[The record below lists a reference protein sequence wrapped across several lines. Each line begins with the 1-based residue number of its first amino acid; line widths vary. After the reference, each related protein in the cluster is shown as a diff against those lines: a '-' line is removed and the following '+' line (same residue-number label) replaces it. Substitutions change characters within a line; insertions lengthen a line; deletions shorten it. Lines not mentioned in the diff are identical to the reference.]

1 MGALG
6 KREFVMPSSKAA
18 ELLDYYEI
26 LGLEAGCSKSDVSKA
41 YRKKSLAVHPD
52 RYKGSDPEWA
62 VAEFHRLVQAKEVL
76 EDDKARAAFDAL
88 IRARNAHKEKQKAQE
103 AGRKKLREELE
114 AREADAK
121 RQRFEPSAAEMAARQ
136 QAEED
141 GARAELEREIE
152 RLRRTGR
159 LDGGAAARRDGAAA
173 APAAASA
180 PAPAPAAAA
189 TPAKLALR
197 WAAEAQL
204 SADAVRALLIELGA
218 PEGVALAVV
227 GHKGVAEFARA
238 EDAHKLMDRAF
249 ELTARGVRASWV
261 GEAPARPAARDA
273 AADARAAADGLL
285 PAGWK
290 LHQAPDGRPYYYH
303 VASRKTQWTRPAAEA
318 ERGSAEDLERLEGVT
333 MMRLRQASERQKLA
347 EAMRAEEAAAAE
359 PSQPT

>member
-1 MGALG
+1 
-6 KREFVMPSSKAA
+6 MPSSKAA

-52 RYKGSDPEWA
+52 RYKGPDPEWA

-173 APAAASA
+173 APPQRRRRRPRQLRRRRRRRSSRCAGRRRRSSRRTRCGRCSLSSA
-180 PAPAPAAAA
+180 RRRAWRWRWSA
-189 TPAKLALR
+189 T
-197 WAAEAQL
+197 
-204 SADAVRALLIELGA
+204 
-218 PEGVALAVV
+218 
-227 GHKGVAEFARA
+227 
-238 EDAHKLMDRAF
+238 
-249 ELTARGVRASWV
+249 RASPNLR
-261 GEAPARPAARDA
+261 APR
-273 AADARAAADGLL
+273 
-285 PAGWK
+285 
-290 LHQAPDGRPYYYH
+290 
-303 VASRKTQWTRPAAEA
+303 TR
-318 ERGSAEDLERLEGVT
+318 T
-333 MMRLRQASERQKLA
+333 N
-347 EAMRAEEAAAAE
+347 
-359 PSQPT
+359 